1 MFKIVNNF
9 ENIIA
14 DYFGAPYCVA
24 VDSCTHGI
32 ELCLRLNHPTGILK
46 IPTRTYISIPFTLMK
61 LNIQWMWIPEEWQ
74 DYYYLH
80 GTNIIDAAVLWRSKS
95 YISNTMMCLSF
106 QNKKHLSLGRGGA
119 ILLDNINNFNLLK
132 SMSYDG
138 RKLDDSTPWHKQ
150 DISSIG
156 YHYYI
161 TPETALEGI
170 KKFNNV
176 KDQPVKKWSYIDYPN
191 LPDMSVFK

>member
-1 MFKIVNNF
+1 MFEIVDNF
-9 ENIIA
+9 EKIIA
-14 DYFGAPYCVA
+14 EYFGSPYCVA

-32 ELCLRLNHPTGILK
+32 ELCLRLKPPTCVLK

-61 LNIQWMWIPEEWQ
+61 LDIPWTWISENWQ

-80 GTNIIDAAVLWRSKS
+80 GTNIIDAAVLWKNNS
-95 YISNTMMCLSF
+95 YIPNTMMCLSF
-106 QNKKHLSLGRGGA
+106 QNKKHLPLGRGGA
-119 ILLDNINNFNLLK
+119 ILLDNIDDFNFLK

-138 RKLDDSTPWHKQ
+138 RKLNDNTPWYNQ

-156 YHYYI
+156 YHYYM
-161 TPETALEGI
+161 TPEMASDGI
-170 KKFNNV
+170 KKFNSV
-176 KDQPVKKWSYIDYPN
+176 KDKPAKKWSYIDYPN